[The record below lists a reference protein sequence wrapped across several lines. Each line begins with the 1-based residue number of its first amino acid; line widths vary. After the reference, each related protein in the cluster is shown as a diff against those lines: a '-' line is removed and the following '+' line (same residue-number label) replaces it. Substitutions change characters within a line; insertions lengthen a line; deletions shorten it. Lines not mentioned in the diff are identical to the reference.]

1 VRGKER
7 RLELDVLEAE
17 GPPQGPNRKPKL
29 GRSGGETAGLVGAG
43 FDLERIGLRAVRGS
57 PLLCETWQFCKKLLD
72 VENQGVT
79 VCETYL

>member
-17 GPPQGPNRKPKL
+17 GPPKGPYRKPKL
-29 GRSGGETAGLVGAG
+29 RRSGGETAGLVGAG

-57 PLLCETWQFCKKLLD
+57 PFFVKLGSFAK
-72 VENQGVT
+72 NFWT
-79 VCETYL
+79 